1 MQTSIPPHRPQPST
15 SLAEA
20 ADNVLA
26 VSCVTSTQRWQ
37 QDLQSLFLHAKE
49 RFPDVVWELQDED
62 GIDKPEEVWGH
73 KAIVYARAPQAF
85 QARYFSFRPL
95 AMSSTSSYD
104 LPGAESSLS
113 LALSLPP
120 TAFQRA
126 SSASPRPISPALSA
140 YTPPAP
146 TTGSAIYGPTQ
157 NGPLLRLTTSIVPA
171 LFSDEL
177 EHLYTAKGI
186 SGEAF
191 EFLFDSTAGDID
203 YRSAAASE
211 EVRLEKLRHDLVF
224 MWRSKLYS
232 DIRISLTG
240 PFSFGDDGTPMM
252 PDEHM
257 SAVKQATEE
266 AEQQMALFSTHR
278 FILISRAQ
286 YFRALLLNS
295 PFAPPALSTATSPTS
310 PTTPSGVD
318 NTPTI
323 SLPSPPFT
331 PPSLHFMLGYLYAGT
346 LSFSNRTFDLS
357 TAFAIY
363 RCAVYLSVAPLQV
376 EVETRIIAEF
386 CHGLFYAHLPLDE
399 FERAV
404 KAEDPDGQDWALVGC
419 TCRVCARRV
428 PRVLT
433 FALAP
438 DVKNS
443 LLERGARRALV
454 GMFGEPWSSK
464 EFLGLTPK
472 TRLGLVKTVTGRVN
486 TYTVVRHL
494 GAVRALREAAASQG
508 YSKEL
513 EELAS
518 TVEKKCNDVVAS
530 HAAVL
535 FRSQVW
541 LDSLDGV
548 GFSRMDTVEDVLT
561 SLVRGLTETNAGR
574 AYEALVGEVLLRS
587 NEHGEVVLSQGGDVR
602 NKVEEARKQLLAWL
616 KKRWAGVRLVG
627 GFDML
632 ESWSLKEISDELDVQ
647 PEDLITPQP
656 VPVPA
661 PKTRGTT
668 RPAVIASTIPSRVGP
683 DNASETSSLSAR
695 RVVAPRIS
703 TVAIGASVTAAR
715 APRAPSMLSTATR
728 TSVAPS
734 VGTAR
739 SPRPAGRASP
749 SARPQGMVMQN
760 ASRVSLATTATT
772 DTTQASTR
780 PVSTLS
786 TQPSTA
792 RQPTSVPRPMAPSG
806 KPRSLAPSVS
816 SVRSA
821 ASTLRKPQVAAPTPA
836 TPRTPTA
843 PRPASGL
850 SIRSEKPTTRTSATD
865 SKLDPGAPRPR
876 KISSGSAL
884 STASAVRARRVSAA
898 TTASTT
904 APKKQPP
911 ATPSV
916 VKRPP
921 STTSVRTTASTG
933 KKLSSAKVAQKDT
946 TPTPPVP
953 PVPVIVR
960 PSTPPNLAPA
970 KDLPGSPRT
979 VASVSTTAST
989 VRASSLIS
997 PVTPTK
1003 RGITLNVG
1011 IPCVITSR
1019 RARFRAYARYIGE
1032 VAGLSG
1038 QWVGV
1043 EVRVGPDVDKLD
1055 GREWNDGT
1063 LNGIRYFELGGG
1075 AGEEDPIEEERVIKR
1090 RRLDLLG
1097 SIHSGTTGST
1107 LSLASD
1113 RRGAA
1118 SPAFSETSTAATGFE
1133 GRGLFVQP
1141 EQVILVQHAQ
1151 TL

>member
-1 MQTSIPPHRPQPST
+1 
-15 SLAEA
+15 
-20 ADNVLA
+20 
-26 VSCVTSTQRWQ
+26 STQRWQ

-62 GIDKPEEVWGH
+62 GVDKPEEVWGH

-95 AMSSTSSYD
+95 PMASTSSYD
-104 LPGAESSLS
+104 LPGAESSVS

-120 TAFQRA
+120 IAFQRA
-126 SSASPRPISPALSA
+126 SSASPRPLSPAASA
-140 YTPPAP
+140 YTLPAP
-146 TTGSAIYGPTQ
+146 NLGTSIYGPTQ
-157 NGPLLRLTTSIVPA
+157 NGPLLRLTTTIAPA

-191 EFLFDSTAGDID
+191 EFLFDSTAGEVD

-232 DIRISLTG
+232 DIRVSLAG
-240 PFSFGDDGTPMM
+240 PFSFGDDGTPTM
-252 PDEHM
+252 PDEHV
-257 SAVKQATEE
+257 SAAKQATDE

-295 PFAPPALSTATSPTS
+295 PFAPPSLSMVAAPTSPTS
-310 PTTPSGVD
+310 PSVVD

-331 PPSLHFMLGYLYAGT
+331 PASLHFTLGYLYAGT

-363 RCAVYLSVAPLQV
+363 RCAVYLSVSPLQV

-404 KAEDPDGQDWALVGC
+404 KAADPDGQDWALAGC

-433 FALAP
+433 FALAA

-443 LLERGARRALV
+443 ILERGARRALV
-454 GMFGEPWSSK
+454 ALFGEPWSSK
-464 EFLGLTPK
+464 EFLALPHK
-472 TRLGLVKTVTGRVN
+472 TRLGLVKTVTGHVN
-486 TYTVVRHL
+486 PYTVVRHL

-518 TVEKKCNDVVAS
+518 TVEKKCNEVVAS
-530 HAAVL
+530 QAFIL

-541 LDSLDGV
+541 LDSLDGI
-548 GFSRMDTVEDVLT
+548 GFSRTDTIEDVLT
-561 SLVRGLTETNAGR
+561 SLVRGLTETNAAN
-574 AYEALVGEVLLRS
+574 AYEALVGEVLLRTDD
-587 NEHGEVVLSQGGDVR
+587 EGQVVLSQGGDVR
-602 NKVEEARKQLLAWL
+602 NKVEEARKQLLTWL

-627 GFDML
+627 GFDVL
-632 ESWSLKEISDELDVQ
+632 KSWSLKEISDELEVQ

-656 VPVPA
+656 VPASNPLA
-661 PKTRGTT
+661 PKARGFTK
-668 RPAVIASTIPSRVGP
+668 PSAAASAALSRIGA
-683 DNASETSSLSAR
+683 DDASETSTMSTR
-695 RVVAPRIS
+695 RPVAPRTS
-703 TVAIGASVTAAR
+703 TVAIGASVTAPRAR
-715 APRAPSMLSTATR
+715 RAPSMVSTVTR
-728 TSVAPS
+728 TSVPPS
-734 VGTAR
+734 TSVVR
-739 SPRPAGRASP
+739 PPRPAGHASP
-749 SARPQGMVMQN
+749 STRPQGTVIQT
-760 ASRVSLATTATT
+760 ASRISLATTSTA
-772 DTTQASTR
+772 DASQVSSR
-780 PVSTLS
+780 PMSTVS

-792 RQPTSVPRPMAPSG
+792 RLPTGVPRPVATLG
-806 KPRSLAPSVS
+806 KPRSLAPSIS

-821 ASTLRKPQVAAPTPA
+821 TSTLRKSPAPAPTPH
-836 TPRTPTA
+836 RTLTA
-843 PRPASGL
+843 PRPSSGL
-850 SIRSEKPTTRTSATD
+850 SVHSERPAITTNTGDVR
-865 SKLDPGAPRPR
+865 LDPAAARTR
-876 KISSGSAL
+876 KLSSGSAL
-884 STASAVRARRVSAA
+884 STTSAIRVRRLSTATAASA
-898 TTASTT
+898 TTA
-904 APKKQPP
+904 KKP
-911 ATPSV
+911 TPSAPSI

-921 STTSVRTTASTG
+921 STTSVRTTASAGRKAVSVRAAQRETA
-933 KKLSSAKVAQKDT
+933 SA
-946 TPTPPVP
+946 PPVP
-953 PVPVIVR
+953 PVPVVVR
-960 PSTPPNLAPA
+960 PSTPPNPVPA

-979 VASVSTTAST
+979 VASISTTAST
-989 VRASSLIS
+989 VRAPSLLT

-1032 VAGLSG
+1032 VVGLPG

-1043 EVRVGPDVDKLD
+1043 EVRVGSDADKMD

-1107 LSLASD
+1107 LSLVSD
-1113 RRGAA
+1113 RKGAA

-1141 EQVILVQHAQ
+1141 EQVILVQHA
-1151 TL
+1151 